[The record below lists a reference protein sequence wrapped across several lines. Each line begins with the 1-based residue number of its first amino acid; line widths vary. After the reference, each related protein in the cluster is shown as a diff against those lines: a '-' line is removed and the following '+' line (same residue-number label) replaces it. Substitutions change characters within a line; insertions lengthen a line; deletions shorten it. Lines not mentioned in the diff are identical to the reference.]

1 MALADERQIEMKLRE
16 ETRLVSL
23 LSILRA
29 SVNARVLILAAC
41 VAILPLSGWAQP
53 APVGSGNWP
62 QRPVKIVVPYPPA
75 GNTDIIARLVA
86 QPLSQALGQQF
97 LVENRPGANGTIA
110 VEAVARSPA
119 DGYTLL
125 VSAVAQ
131 LAIVPAL
138 MKTRYDPVADFVP
151 VSIIA
156 TNPLVLTVNANFP
169 AKTLREFVDYA
180 RSRNG
185 TLQYAS
191 SGDGGVPHLTSV
203 LFYNRAGLQMV
214 HVPYKGSGQVLNDIL
229 GGHVPV
235 YFANLS
241 EVLPHASKGTFRL
254 LAQTGDTR
262 APQLPDVPTVAEQ
275 GYAGFRSLTWNGLLA
290 PAGTPKPIVDRLAE
304 LVIAATRNATIA
316 GRMTAIGVIPV
327 GNTPQQFAET
337 LRTDIATWSE
347 AVRVA
352 GVKLD

>member
-1 MALADERQIEMKLRE
+1 M
-16 ETRLVSL
+16 
-23 LSILRA
+23 LRA
-29 SVNARVLILAAC
+29 SVNGAALILAAC
-41 VAILPLSGWAQP
+41 VAILPLGSGAQP
-53 APVGSGNWP
+53 ATAGAGKWP
-62 QRPVKIVVPYPPA
+62 ERPVKILVPYPPG

-125 VSAVAQ
+125 VAPVAQ

-138 MKTRYDPVADFVP
+138 MKTRYDPVADFAP

-156 TNPLVLTVNANFP
+156 TNPLVLVVNSNFP

-180 RSRNG
+180 RGRSG
-185 TLQYAS
+185 TMQYAS

-203 LFYNRAGLQMV
+203 LFYGRAGVQML
-214 HVPYKGSGQVLNDIL
+214 HVPYKGSAQVLNDIL
-229 GGHVPV
+229 GGHVPA

-241 EVLPHASKGTFRL
+241 EVLPHAKKGSFRL
-254 LAQTGDTR
+254 LAQTGETR

-275 GYAGFRSLTWNGLLA
+275 GYPGFRSLTWNGLLA
-290 PAGTPKPIVDRLAE
+290 PAGTPRPVVDRLAE
-304 LVIAATRNATIA
+304 LVVAATRDTAIA

-327 GNTPQQFAET
+327 GNTPQQFADI
-337 LRTDIATWSE
+337 LRADMATWSE
-347 AVRVA
+347 AVRIA
-352 GVKLD
+352 GVKPD